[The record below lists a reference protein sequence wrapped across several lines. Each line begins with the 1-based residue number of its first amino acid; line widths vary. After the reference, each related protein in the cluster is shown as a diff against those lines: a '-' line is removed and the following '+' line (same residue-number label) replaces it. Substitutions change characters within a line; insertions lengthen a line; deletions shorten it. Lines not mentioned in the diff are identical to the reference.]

1 MRNILCYIVT
11 LVFFTCNVYADDINI
26 NIKGATTQN
35 KIHYLYVEHHNLPI
49 ISLQLAFKKAGYAY
63 DAFDKQGLAH
73 FTSQILQ
80 EGSENNNALDFAK
93 QLEGKGI
100 DLKFYVDIDNFYISI
115 KTLSENFEEAL
126 ALLSDCLFNPVTD
139 SEIFHRVIAE
149 QSAHVKSLYA
159 SPKFIATTE
168 INHAIF
174 KGHPYSNKIYGTL
187 NTINNINQEDVLL
200 YIKNSFDKNQIAIGA
215 AGDIDP
221 TKLSDLLDKYI
232 LSKLPSG
239 NNKNTLPDTTVN
251 RKHSLLYVQ
260 KNVPQSV
267 IMFAT
272 DTIPYNDKD
281 YHTSNL
287 FNNMLGGGLSLNS
300 ILMIELRDKLG
311 LTYHA
316 SSVLDNM
323 EHSNVLFGTITT
335 DNTTVT
341 KCISVLTDI
350 IENIKT
356 HGVNKDTFLSAKF
369 SITNSFI
376 LSMLNNDNVANTLLD
391 LQLRKLDTS
400 YINKHNSLYEAITIE
415 EVNKI
420 AKKILSNDLVII
432 EVGKHNNI
440 NGEQIEAKQNILG

>member
-1 MRNILCYIVT
+1 MRNVLCYIVT

-26 NIKGATTQN
+26 NIKEATTKN
-35 KIHYLYVEHHNLPI
+35 KIHYLYVAHHNLPI
-49 ISLQLAFKKAGYAY
+49 ISLKLAFKKAGYAY
-63 DAFDKQGLAH
+63 DASDKQGLAY
-73 FTSQILQ
+73 FTSRILQ

-100 DLKFYVDIDNFYISI
+100 DLKFHVDIDNFYISI

-126 ALLSDCLFNPVTD
+126 ALLSDCLFSPVTD
-139 SEIFHRVIAE
+139 PEIFHRVIAE

-159 SPKFIATTE
+159 SPKFIANTE

-174 KGHPYSNKIYGTL
+174 KGHPYSNKIHGTL
-187 NTINNINQEDVLL
+187 NTINNINPEDVSL
-200 YIKNSFDKNQIAIGA
+200 YIKNSFDKTQIAIGV

-239 NNKNTLPDTTVN
+239 NNKNTIPDTIVN
-251 RKHSLLYVQ
+251 REHSLLYVW

-272 DTIPYNDKD
+272 DTVPYNDKD

-287 FNNMLGGGLSLNS
+287 FNNMLGRLSLNS
-300 ILMIELRDKLG
+300 ILMTELRDKLG

-316 SSVLDNM
+316 SSILDNM
-323 EHSNVLFGTITT
+323 DHSNVLLGTITT

-350 IENIKT
+350 IESIKT
-356 HGVNKDTFLSAKF
+356 HGVSKDTFLSAKS

-376 LSMLNNDNVANTLLD
+376 LSMLDNDNVANTLLG
-391 LQLRKLDTS
+391 LQLRGLDPS
-400 YINKHNSLYEAITIE
+400 YINKHNSQYEAITIE

-432 EVGKHNNI
+432 EVGKNNNI
-440 NGEQIEAKQNILG
+440 NGKQITAKQNILG